1 MRSVRKSRLTI
12 FCKDMKMNRYID
24 IGVDTNTQ
32 GFKELEFAVF
42 CIENVAKELMV
53 DGTVA
58 YDMLAVQTDIL
69 QNYII
74 PCYDVLHTQGKEY
87 IVNDLIDMLKAKG
100 VSL

>member
-1 MRSVRKSRLTI
+1 
-12 FCKDMKMNRYID
+12 MNRYID
-24 IGVDTNTQ
+24 TGVDTNAQ
-32 GFKELEFAVF
+32 EFKELEFAVF
-42 CIENVAKELMV
+42 CIENVAKELVV

-69 QNYII
+69 QSYII

>member
-1 MRSVRKSRLTI
+1 
-12 FCKDMKMNRYID
+12 MNRYID
-24 IGVDTNTQ
+24 TGVDTNAQ
-32 GFKELEFAVF
+32 EFKALEFAVF
-42 CIENVAKELMV
+42 CIENVAKELVV

-58 YDMLAVQTDIL
+58 YDMLAVQTDVL

>member
-1 MRSVRKSRLTI
+1 
-12 FCKDMKMNRYID
+12 MNRYID
-24 IGVDTNTQ
+24 TGVDTNAQ
-32 GFKELEFAVF
+32 EFKALEFAVF
-42 CIENVAKELMV
+42 CIENVAKKLEV
-53 DGTVA
+53 DGTAA

-100 VSL
+100 VSLWEYIMDHM

>member
-1 MRSVRKSRLTI
+1 MRKSRLTI
-12 FCKDMKMNRYID
+12 FYKDIKMNRYID
-24 IGVDTNTQ
+24 TGVDTNAQ
-32 GFKELEFAVF
+32 EFKELEFAVF
-42 CIENVAKELMV
+42 CIENVAKELVV
-53 DGTVA
+53 DGTAA
-58 YDMLAVQTDIL
+58 YDMLAVQTDVL

>member
-1 MRSVRKSRLTI
+1 MRKSRLTI
-12 FCKDMKMNRYID
+12 FYKDIKMNRYID
-24 IGVDTNTQ
+24 TGVTTNAQ
-32 GFKELEFAVF
+32 EFKALEFAVF
-42 CIENVAKELMV
+42 CIENVAKKLEV

>member
-1 MRSVRKSRLTI
+1 
-12 FCKDMKMNRYID
+12 MNQYID
-24 IGVDTNTQ
+24 TGVDTNTQ
-32 GFKELEFAVF
+32 EFKELEFAVF
-42 CIENVAKELMV
+42 CIENVAKKLSI
-53 DGTVA
+53 DGSVV

-69 QNYII
+69 QHYII

>member
-1 MRSVRKSRLTI
+1 MRKSRLTI
-12 FCKDMKMNRYID
+12 FYKDIKMNRYID
-24 IGVDTNTQ
+24 TGVDTNAQ
-32 GFKELEFAVF
+32 EFKALEFAVF
-42 CIENVAKELMV
+42 CIENVAKKLEV
-53 DGTVA
+53 DGTAA

>member
-1 MRSVRKSRLTI
+1 
-12 FCKDMKMNRYID
+12 MNRYID
-24 IGVDTNTQ
+24 TGVDTNAQ
-32 GFKELEFAVF
+32 EFKELEFAVF
-42 CIENVAKELMV
+42 CIENVAKELAV
-53 DGTVA
+53 DGTAA

>member
-1 MRSVRKSRLTI
+1 
-12 FCKDMKMNRYID
+12 MNRYID
-24 IGVDTNTQ
+24 TGVDTNAQ
-32 GFKELEFAVF
+32 EFKALEFAVF
-42 CIENVAKELMV
+42 CIENVAKKLEV